1 MPILNEQLEILG
13 AAYGLADV
21 AAKVR
26 AAVDQGASPNTLS
39 IRADNATFGDSW
51 PGFAKTL
58 TLVCRYGP
66 DGAPVTKAVREN
78 ETLTLGQAEYDASRA
93 GASDTPPRSGDK
105 LTIWGASYG
114 PADVTAALR
123 ARVGGD
129 QTLGF
134 TADNATFGD
143 SWPGVRKTCVIV
155 SSYGGGGGLDTDIVI
170 ESAASATMPGD
181 DLQILGAAY
190 GKADVTGAVAAAV
203 DRNADPNTLAVAADN
218 ATFGDSWPGI
228 PKTLTLVCRYG
239 SDGAPVVKV
248 AREGE
253 RLAVGAAD
261 HAASL
266 GNPSPETRSPGF
278 LTLWG
283 ASYGPQDVTDK
294 AGAFCGSDQALSLTA
309 DNATFGDSWPG
320 VRKACVLVSSY
331 YPQPPVVTITE
342 EDGNCK
348 LVPPSL

>member
-1 MPILNEQLEILG
+1 MTILNDQLEILG

-26 AAVDQGASPNTLS
+26 GAVNQGASPNTLS

-51 PGFAKTL
+51 PGFPKTL
-58 TLVCRYGP
+58 TVVCRYGP
-66 DGAPVTKAVREN
+66 DGGPVTKAVREN

-93 GASDTPPRSGDK
+93 GASDTPPKSGDK

-123 ARVGGD
+123 TRVGGD

-155 SSYGGGGGLDTDIVI
+155 SSYGGAGVDTDIVI
-170 ESAASATMPGD
+170 ESGANSTMPGD

-190 GKADVTGAVAAAV
+190 GKADVTAAVAAAV
-203 DRNADPNTLAVAADN
+203 DRRADPNALDIAADN
-218 ATFGDSWPGI
+218 ATFGDSWPGV
-228 PKTLTLVCRYG
+228 PKTLTVVFRYG
-239 SDGAPVVKV
+239 SDGAPVIKV

-253 RLAVGAAD
+253 RLSVGAAD

-266 GNPSPETRSPGF
+266 GKISPETRSPGF

-283 ASYGPQDVTDK
+283 ASYGPEDVTDK
-294 AGAFCGSDQALSLTA
+294 AAGYCGSDQALAFTA
-309 DNATFGDSWPG
+309 DNMTFGDSWPG
-320 VRKACVLVSSY
+320 VRKTCVLVSSY
-331 YPQPPVVTITE
+331 YPQPPVVTIAE
-342 EDGNCK
+342 EDGGCK
-348 LVPPSL
+348 LVPPAL

>member
-1 MPILNEQLEILG
+1 MPILNDQLEILG

-21 AAKVR
+21 AGKVR
-26 AAVDQGASPNTLS
+26 KAVNQGASPNALS

-58 TLVCRYGP
+58 TVVCRYGP
-66 DGAPVTKAVREN
+66 DGGPVTKAVREG

-93 GASDTPPRSGDK
+93 GASDVPVKSGDK

-114 PADVTAALR
+114 PADVTAIVR

-155 SSYGGGGGLDTDIVI
+155 SSYGRAGLDTDIVI
-170 ESAASATMPGD
+170 ESAASSTMPGD

-190 GKADVTGAVAAAV
+190 GKADVTAIVAAAV
-203 DRNADPNTLAVAADN
+203 DRHADPNTLDIAADN
-218 ATFGDSWPGI
+218 ATFGDGWPGI
-228 PKTLTLVCRYG
+228 PKTLTLVCRFG

-253 RLAVGAAD
+253 RLTIGAAD

-266 GNPSPETRSPGF
+266 DNQSPETRSPGF

-283 ASYGPQDVTDK
+283 ASYGPADVTDK
-294 AGAFCGSDQALSLTA
+294 AGAFCGSDQALAFTA
-309 DNATFGDSWPG
+309 DNGTFGDSWPG

-331 YPQPPVVTITE
+331 YPQPPVVTIAE
-342 EDGNCK
+342 EGGGLK
-348 LVPPSL
+348 LVPPAL